1 MGAISP
7 PTDASFI
14 NDLNDSF
21 SADVSANSLIGQL
34 DGNITLSSTISRDNL
49 SPQNISVSIGNRPK
63 KVDCE
68 RPPSTIK
75 VIRRDNK
82 LVQSVTFPKISV
94 YNMRSVIPK
103 IDNLATD
110 IEDRNCSVT
119 FLSEVVPS
127 VERWSHSDR
136 LLNMIPRSSI
146 IKR

>member
-49 SPQNISVSIGNRPK
+49 SPQNISGSIGNRPK

-82 LVQSVTFPKISV
+82 LVQSLTFP
-94 YNMRSVIPK
+94 
-103 IDNLATD
+103 
-110 IEDRNCSVT
+110 
-119 FLSEVVPS
+119 
-127 VERWSHSDR
+127 
-136 LLNMIPRSSI
+136 
-146 IKR
+146 